1 MRNKKGKI
9 IDYKKERVVLSDV
22 LPYEVPPYFS
32 NRYFYNFL
40 ISNKVCLIDDE
51 IRFKKD
57 NTQTTEKIIRL
68 LFGFDKSK
76 KKQSTDKYNFYKV
89 YDKNFQTIPFSFRIS
104 HKNDDYRELAVIHPI
119 NQLQIVQFYDRY
131 KYDIKNATNRS
142 NFSLRKPNK
151 IASIK
156 YFKDKTHDKKHSTNE
171 DIEIIESSDNEYTS
185 LKTFFSYQTCSNI
198 FKFYESYE
206 YQRAEKKFD
215 KLLKFD
221 ISRCFDSIYTHS
233 ITWALLNKRIVKEHI
248 SQKTTFGHK
257 FDELMQKMNYNE
269 TNGILIGP
277 EFSRLFAEII
287 LQRVDKEVEKALYK
301 INNESG
307 IDFRY
312 KSGYDIFRYV
322 DDYFVFY
329 NNDEVK
335 KEILRLYKIELQK
348 YNLYF
353 NESKTENFEKP
364 IITKITIAKEEIR
377 KLVEH
382 SFIFKLDKDSV
393 RNQFGIK
400 YYYTK
405 DIITNYK
412 LILANTNTTY
422 KDLQNYFLVIIFNKV
437 KGMITQMGKEQKKL
451 LKLYKNKTESE
462 EQQIEEQQIEE
473 QQKLVKVYFR
483 NIFDNLNEV
492 IELSFFIYTVLPR
505 VSYSIK
511 LCHILNRIIEFIK
524 NQEKTKQK
532 LISNGSFNE
541 NELENI
547 AFDFD
552 KKHTIFKKIFD
563 GILLVFTKS
572 KTQKYAQVETLYL
585 LPIVN
590 ALGEHYSFSEE
601 TLIEHFRIE
610 ENDGIELNYFT
621 IISLLN
627 HIENRTEYRTIRSKL
642 NKIVRNKIVNY
653 ETSKAEDVYLLIDLL
668 VCPYIADSEKKLE
681 AFRLTI
687 LNKIGFFDDNATPYD
702 KKEILRLMN
711 KHLTNVFCNWYNK
724 DYGIELNTK
733 RGHNVY

>member
-40 ISNKVCLIDDE
+40 IANKVCLIDNE

-57 NTQTTEKIIRL
+57 STQTTEKIIRL

-76 KKQSTDKYNFYKV
+76 EKQNRDNYDFYKV
-89 YDKNFQTIPFSFRIS
+89 NDKNFQTIPFSFRIS

-119 NQLQIVQFYDRY
+119 NQLQIVQFYDKY

-156 YFKDKTHDKKHSTNE
+156 YFKDKTHDNKHSTNE
-171 DIEIIESSDNEYTS
+171 DIEIIESSENEYTS

-206 YQRAEKKFD
+206 YQRAEKRFD

-301 INNESG
+301 INNENG

-335 KEILRLYKIELQK
+335 NEILKLYKIELQK

-400 YYYTK
+400 YYYAK

-451 LKLYKNKTESE
+451 LNLYTNRDKN
-462 EQQIEEQQIEE
+462 EQEQIEEQE
-473 QQKLVKVYFR
+473 KLVKVYFR
-483 NIFDNLNEV
+483 NIYDNINEI

-532 LISNGSFNE
+532 LVSDGNFNE

-590 ALGEHYSFSEE
+590 ALGEHYSFSAD
-601 TLIEHFRIE
+601 TLIEHFRID
-610 ENDGIELNYFT
+610 ENDGLELNYFT

-627 HIENRTEYRTIRSKL
+627 HIENRIEYRSIRNKL
-642 NKIVRNKIVNY
+642 NKIARNKIANY

-668 VCPYIADSEKKLE
+668 VCPYIADSEKNLE
-681 AFRLTI
+681 RFRLTI
-687 LNKIGFFDDNATPYD
+687 LNKIGFFEDNSTPFD
-702 KKEILRLMN
+702 KKEILKLMN

>member
-9 IDYKKERVVLSDV
+9 IDYKKERVVLSDI

-51 IRFKKD
+51 IRFKND

-76 KKQSTDKYNFYKV
+76 EKQSRDSYDFYKV
-89 YDKNFQTIPFSFRIS
+89 CDKNFQTIPFSFRIS

-131 KYDIKNATNRS
+131 KYDIKNATNKS

-156 YFKDKTHDKKHSTNE
+156 YFKDKTHDKKYSTNE

-185 LKTFFSYQTCSNI
+185 LKTFFSYKTCSNI

-206 YQRAEKKFD
+206 YQRAEKRFD

-248 SQKTTFGHK
+248 RQKTTFGHK

-287 LQRVDKEVEKALYK
+287 LQRVDKEVEKTIYK
-301 INNESG
+301 INNEKG
-307 IDFRY
+307 IDFKY

-335 KEILRLYKIELQK
+335 KEILRQYKIELQK

-382 SFIFKLDKDSV
+382 SFIFKLDKDSD

-400 YYYTK
+400 YYYAK

-451 LKLYKNKTESE
+451 VKLYKKRE
-462 EQQIEEQQIEE
+462 ENEQIEEQE
-473 QQKLVKVYFR
+473 KLVKVYFH

-524 NQEKTKQK
+524 NQEKTNQK
-532 LISNGSFNE
+532 LISNGNFNE
-541 NELENI
+541 NQLENI

-572 KTQKYAQVETLYL
+572 KAQKYAQVETLYL

-590 ALGEHYSFSEE
+590 ALGEHYSFSED
-601 TLIEHFRIE
+601 TLIEHFRID
-610 ENDGIELNYFT
+610 ENEGLELNYFT

-627 HIENRTEYRTIRSKL
+627 HIENRKEYRTIRNKL
-642 NKIVRNKIVNY
+642 NKIARNKIANY
-653 ETSKAEDVYLLIDLL
+653 ETLKAEDVYLLIDLL
-668 VCPYIADSEKKLE
+668 VCPYIADSEEKLE
-681 AFRLTI
+681 RFRLKI
-687 LNKIGFFDDNATPYD
+687 LNKIGFFEDNVTPFD
-702 KKEILRLMN
+702 KKEILRLMD

>member
-32 NRYFYNFL
+32 NRNFYNFL
-40 ISNKVCLIDDE
+40 IANNVCLIDDE

-76 KKQSTDKYNFYKV
+76 GKQSRDKYDFYKV
-89 YDKNFQTIPFSFRIS
+89 CDKNFQTIPFSFRIS

-131 KYDIKNATNRS
+131 KYDIKYATNRS

-156 YFKDKTHDKKHSTNE
+156 YFKDKTHDNKHSTNE

-206 YQRAEKKFD
+206 YQRAEKRFD

-233 ITWALLNKRIVKEHI
+233 ITWALLNKRIVKEHLSL

-301 INNESG
+301 VNNEND

-312 KSGYDIFRYV
+312 KAGYDIFRYV

-400 YYYTK
+400 YYYAK

-451 LKLYKNKTESE
+451 LKLYKNRADSE
-462 EQQIEEQQIEE
+462 EEQIEEQE
-473 QQKLVKVYFR
+473 KLVKVYFR
-483 NIFDNLNEV
+483 NIFDNLNE
-492 IELSFFIYTVLPR
+492 IIKLSFFIYTVLPR

-532 LISNGSFNE
+532 LISNGGFNE

-552 KKHTIFKKIFD
+552 KKHTIFKNIFD
-563 GILLVFTKS
+563 GILLVFS
-572 KTQKYAQVETLYL
+572 KNQTQKYAQVETLYL

-590 ALGEHYSFSEE
+590 SLGEHYSFSED
-601 TLIEHFRIE
+601 TLIEHFRID
-610 ENDGIELNYFT
+610 ENDGLELNYFT

-627 HIENRTEYRTIRSKL
+627 HIENRKEYRIIRSKL
-642 NKIVRNKIVNY
+642 NKIARNKIANY
-653 ETSKAEDVYLLIDLL
+653 ETAKAEDVYLLIDLL
-668 VCPYIADSEKKLE
+668 VCPYIADSKENLE
-681 AFRLTI
+681 CFRLKI
-687 LNKIGFFDDNATPYD
+687 LNKIGFFDDNTTQLEQ
-702 KKEILRLMN
+702 KEILRLMN
-711 KHLTNVFCNWYNK
+711 KHLKNVFCNWYNK